1 MSQLPDIEEL
11 KIDEIAILARIAE
24 ELGVKAAQVSA
35 VISLSAE
42 GCTVPFI
49 SRYRKERTGSLD
61 EVQVRDS
68 VHKFESYKNLEE
80 RRIEITKGI
89 AALGKLDETLYDN
102 ILKASALSE
111 LEDLWAPYKKKK
123 KTSGMIAQERGL
135 GPLAEIMLSKDKAGV
150 DAAAPEFLRQDEET
164 PELSV
169 ASAEEAIAGAK
180 DIIAE
185 RLSQDIEMRAA
196 LKDWYRKTGTLVTKG
211 IGDDAAKEKSTYQ
224 MYWDYSEPLATL
236 KSHRVLA
243 VNRAERE
250 GALDLTIAVDLEGA
264 AALLKSKAFIHNEYH
279 EQAIEDGLQRL
290 LSPAVV
296 REIRSDAT
304 EYAESHAIDVF
315 SENLKNLLMQ
325 PPLKGSRV
333 LGIDPGIRTGSKCA
347 ALDETGKF
355 LDYFVINQET
365 KLEEAKKAIAA
376 SVKKHKIEIIAVGNG
391 TASHEVQAAVAA
403 SIEENGLGC
412 SFTAVDEDGAS
423 VYSASDMAREEFPD
437 LDLTIR
443 GAISIGRRLQ
453 DPLAELVKIDPKS
466 IGVGLYQHDVNQK
479 KLTERLDEVVGSV
492 VNQVGV
498 NLNTASHALLKYV
511 SGINFGLARK
521 IVKFREEKGAI
532 SSRAMLTQIP
542 GLGEKTFEQC
552 AGFLKIPG
560 SDNELDNSWVHP
572 ENYALAAELLSI
584 IKAGADPSHEQR
596 AALKEKYSVG
606 DTTLDDIIAELKKP
620 NRDPRENLPP
630 PILQKGVLSFDDLK
644 EGMKVTGKVK
654 NVVDFGAFVDI
665 GIKESALIHVSEL
678 SDRFVRDPME
688 VLKVG
693 DVKEFTIISLDG
705 ARKRIGLSL
714 KQGSSGHRQEG
725 RHQGDHRREARPI
738 GLREDDARVRAGQTG
753 KPLDGRQDSRQSS
766 SGERPQAK
774 IRLRPKESST
784 PEREPRGLRDPER
797 RGRDGRDFERK
808 NREPYARPRQSREDD
823 GMTYN
828 PFADFFKKS

>member
-1 MSQLPDIEEL
+1 MSQLPDIETL
-11 KIDEIAILARIAE
+11 KINEVAILNRIAQ

-35 VISLSAE
+35 VIDLSAE

-102 ILKASALSE
+102 ILKASTLSE

-123 KTSGMIAQERGL
+123 KTRGMIAQERGL
-135 GPLAEIMLSKDKAGV
+135 SPLAEIMLTQDKAAV
-150 DAAAPEFLRQDEET
+150 DAAAPGFLRQDEEH

-169 ASAEEAIAGAK
+169 ASVDEAIAGAK

-196 LKDWYRKTGTLVTKG
+196 LKDWYRKTGKLVTKG
-211 IGDDAAKEKSTYQ
+211 VGDDAAKEKSTYQ

-250 GALDLTIAVDLEGA
+250 GALNLNIEVDLESA
-264 AALLKSKAFIHNEYH
+264 AELLKSKSFIHNEYH
-279 EQAIEDGLQRL
+279 EQAIEEGLARL
-290 LSPAVV
+290 LSPAVI

-304 EYAESHAIDVF
+304 DYAESHAIDVF
-315 SENLKNLLMQ
+315 SENLKNLLMS
-325 PPLKGSRV
+325 PPLRGARI

-376 SVKKHKIEIIAVGNG
+376 SVKKHAIEIIAVGNG

-403 SIEENGLGC
+403 SIEENGLSC

-521 IVKFREEKGAI
+521 IVKFREDKGAI
-532 SSRAMLTQIP
+532 TSRDMLIQIP

-552 AGFLKIPG
+552 AGFLKIPE
-560 SDNELDNSWVHP
+560 SPNELDNTWVHP
-572 ENYALAAELLSI
+572 ENYALAAEVQAL
-584 IKAGADPSHEQR
+584 IKAGSDPNHELR
-596 AALKEKYSVG
+596 KALREKYSVG
-606 DTTLDDIIAELKKP
+606 DTTLDDIITELKKP

-630 PILQKGVLSFDDLK
+630 PILSKGVLNFSDLK

-654 NVVDFGAFVDI
+654 NVVDFGAFIDI

-693 DVKEFTIISLDG
+693 DVKEFTIISLDE

-714 KQGSSGHRQEG
+714 KEPGPAKPQARKAEG
-725 RHQGDHRREARPI
+725 ARP
-738 GLREDDARVRAGQTG
+738 QN
-753 KPLDGRQDSRQSS
+753 QSQ
-766 SGERPQAK
+766 ERSQAK
-774 IRLRPKESST
+774 IRLRPKDAPAPERGAQT
-784 PEREPRGLRDPER
+784 PERGAPAPRGPEQ
-797 RGRDGRDFERK
+797 RGQDSRGFERK
-808 NREPYARPRQSREDD
+808 NQESRDRPRQNREDD

-828 PFADFFKKS
+828 PFADFFKKR